1 MIELGHGDRGDEVC
15 FSDGG
20 SRDDDERRKY
30 RNTVA
35 FVQVSYLSKFHS
47 VPVLCVLFYMLFF
60 FATKPKWG
68 RTAFGSSSY
77 IYWPVLFPPLN
88 GEL

>member
-60 FATKPKWG
+60 FLPPSRSGGERPLGAVVI
-68 RTAFGSSSY
+68 Y
-77 IYWPVLFPPLN
+77 IGPCYFPL
-88 GEL
+88 